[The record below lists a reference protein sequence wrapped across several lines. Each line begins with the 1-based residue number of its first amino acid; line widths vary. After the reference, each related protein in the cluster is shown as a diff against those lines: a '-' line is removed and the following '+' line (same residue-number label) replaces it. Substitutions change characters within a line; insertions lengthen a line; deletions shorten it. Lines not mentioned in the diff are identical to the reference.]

1 MNKIVFMGTP
11 AFAVPTLQYLC
22 QNEMKPALCISQP
35 DKEKGRNRKLQPTDV
50 KKCALQYEIPVFQP
64 EDVNSIESIEVVKNV
79 NPEIIIT
86 VAYGGFLNKEIRTIP
101 KFGCINL
108 HPSLLPKYRGSAP
121 INYALFEGEQITG
134 CTIFRLTARMDAGPI
149 LFQSELPIAEN
160 ECFTELSDRLALQGA
175 KDVLQT
181 LHLLTK
187 GTIAARKQDHKNASF
202 SRKLEKKDLLL
213 NWDINATDLQNKVRG
228 LAMKPGLTASFRD
241 KLIKILSVEKLEE
254 KSTRSSGSIISVI
267 KNKGICAATNDY
279 NVLITKVQ
287 PMGKAIMEAYAFH
300 LGARIQVGE
309 RFADGF

>member
-1 MNKIVFMGTP
+1 
-11 AFAVPTLQYLC
+11 
-22 QNEMKPALCISQP
+22 
-35 DKEKGRNRKLQPTDV
+35 
-50 KKCALQYEIPVFQP
+50 
-64 EDVNSIESIEVVKNV
+64 
-79 NPEIIIT
+79 
-86 VAYGGFLNKEIRTIP
+86 
-101 KFGCINL
+101 
-108 HPSLLPKYRGSAP
+108 
-121 INYALFEGEQITG
+121 
-134 CTIFRLTARMDAGPI
+134 
-149 LFQSELPIAEN
+149 
-160 ECFTELSDRLALQGA
+160 
-175 KDVLQT
+175 
-181 LHLLTK
+181 
-187 GTIAARKQDHKNASF
+187 
-202 SRKLEKKDLLL
+202 L